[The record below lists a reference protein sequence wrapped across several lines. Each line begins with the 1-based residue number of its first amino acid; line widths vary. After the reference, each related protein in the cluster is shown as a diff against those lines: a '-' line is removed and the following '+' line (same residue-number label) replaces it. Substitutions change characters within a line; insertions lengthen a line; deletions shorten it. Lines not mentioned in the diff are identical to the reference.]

1 MFDYQGGIMT
11 GDIEQKE
18 PRLRC
23 GNCKALDSM
32 TKPYGKTKP
41 CTLCG
46 NPKCKG
52 QRALRCEFCNYKY
65 SEEY

>member
-18 PRLRC
+18 PRFRC

-41 CTLCG
+41 CTLCE
-46 NPKCKG
+46 KEH
-52 QRALRCEFCNYKY
+52 RALRCEFCNYKY